1 MNLRFDSSFDESEV
15 YCRHRSGNFWRMR
28 AYLGLA
34 CFLFSLSSF
43 ACLFSVSVTSV
54 SLPLLMSRRGLFDT
68 NQRLPSPPSKKTTH
82 KIRPKAFSQC
92 DSTKSSD
99 SIQPTYIKL
108 TSDVCLPQLQPPA
121 FLVRAQCPR
130 IAGFMRAQRAQVLL
144 RCGFVGATLLAAFLV
159 TFVLR
164 DWLVAGK

>member
-54 SLPLLMSRRGLFDT
+54 SLPLLMSRSF
-68 NQRLPSPPSKKTTH
+68 
-82 KIRPKAFSQC
+82 
-92 DSTKSSD
+92 
-99 SIQPTYIKL
+99 
-108 TSDVCLPQLQPPA
+108 
-121 FLVRAQCPR
+121 
-130 IAGFMRAQRAQVLL
+130 
-144 RCGFVGATLLAAFLV
+144 
-159 TFVLR
+159 
-164 DWLVAGK
+164 